1 MCMTFFRGQIRS
13 GWNQFKYK
21 YRDTQPFIPLYPDL
35 KKEFV
40 VPKVT
45 LKQQGNINLHQD
57 PLHPSPDLESNPES
71 PSMAFIPRLIWVTV
85 IQLESNPH
93 PVP

>member
-40 VPKVT
+40 VSKKT
-45 LKQQGNINLHQD
+45 LKQQTITIFSKGKSIFTRTQFIPGQIWGIHTTQ
-57 PLHPSPDLESNPES
+57 LEWNPEP
-71 PSMAFIPRLIWVTV
+71 PSSIV
-85 IQLESNPH
+85 
-93 PVP
+93 

>member
-40 VPKVT
+40 VSK
-45 LKQQGNINLHQD
+45 KNIKTTN
-57 PLHPSPDLESNPES
+57 NYY
-71 PSMAFIPRLIWVTV
+71 FF
-85 IQLESNPH
+85 
-93 PVP
+93 

>member
-13 GWNQFKYK
+13 GWNQFKHK

-40 VPKVT
+40 VSK
-45 LKQQGNINLHQD
+45 KNIKTTN
-57 PLHPSPDLESNPES
+57 NYY
-71 PSMAFIPRLIWVTV
+71 FF
-85 IQLESNPH
+85 
-93 PVP
+93 